1 MKLIKSVPVIALFI
15 STNTLS
21 AYDQEDFQITDY
33 IRTYPA
39 IKQKEMRD
47 QWLSKYKQG
56 QWQITGA
63 VTAADK
69 TVVTPQADVNYG
81 YSWFNISEK
90 PVVISL
96 PKYKH
101 YYSLSVFDMNHKMQ
115 VKIKP
120 TIPTVVRLANQKS
133 PIRGKYNDIV
143 IDTVWGLALTRQQ
156 LVGNEKEVAK
166 LSKKISIKGG
176 GGNKE
181 FITPEFSA
189 DVMEE
194 GNEIIKNYGMKNV
207 KTARKLFCSPYE
219 GCGALDIAAGVFL
232 GQLGTQAYT
241 VDYQQYVVDQE
252 GDGLKG
258 DKSYQIVF
266 PSANYGL
273 KKNGYWSVTV
283 YNLKDRYLIENSKNT
298 YVVSSTRAKKNK
310 DGSVTVNINPNGEG
324 INAIP
329 TAGNDF
335 YAVARFYEP
344 IPNTDFPKIMK
355 IKNSKAH

>member
-1 MKLIKSVPVIALFI
+1 MA
-15 STNTLS
+15 STAIQ
-21 AYDQEDFQITDY
+21 AYDVEDFQIDHY
-33 IRTYPA
+33 IANYPA

-47 QWLSKYKQG
+47 KWLSKYKQG

-63 VTAADK
+63 VTAKDR

-90 PVVISL
+90 PVVVNM
-96 PKYKH
+96 PKYKY

-115 VKIKP
+115 VKVKP
-120 TIPTVVRLANQKS
+120 NLPTVIRLPNQKS

-156 LVGNEKEVAK
+156 LVGNNQEVAK
-166 LSKKISIKGG
+166 LSKKITIKGG
-176 GGNKE
+176 GGQHE
-181 FITPEFSA
+181 FITPDFPK
-189 DVMEE
+189 DVIKE
-194 GNEIIKNYGMKNV
+194 GNEIIQEYGMTKV

-219 GCGALDIAAGVFL
+219 GCGTLDIAAGVFL

-241 VDYQQYVVDQE
+241 VDYQQYVKDQK
-252 GDGLKG
+252 GNKLKG
-258 DKSYQIVF
+258 DKAYQIVF
-266 PSANYGL
+266 PSQNFGL
-273 KKNGYWSVTV
+273 KKDGYWSVTV
-283 YNLKDRYLIENSKNT
+283 YSLKNRYLIENPKNK
-298 YVVSSTRAKKNK
+298 YVISSTRAKKNK
-310 DGSVTVNINPNGEG
+310 DGTVTININSKGHG

-344 IPNTDFPKIMK
+344 KPNIDFPKIMK
-355 IKNSKAH
+355 VDKAHAH